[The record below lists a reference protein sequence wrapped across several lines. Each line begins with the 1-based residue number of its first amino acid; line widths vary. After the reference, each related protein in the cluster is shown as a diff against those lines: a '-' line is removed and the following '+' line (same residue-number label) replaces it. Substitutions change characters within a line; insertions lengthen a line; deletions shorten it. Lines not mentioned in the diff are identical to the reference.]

1 MFIKNYLYELPED
14 IQIII
19 YKNVFARCIT
29 DIDKDKSIKYLVRLY
44 TATNNPNTI
53 SKAWYRYIYYDESAM
68 GRNNFLKSRGYSIRC
83 LKN

>member
-19 YKNVFARCIT
+19 YKNVFSRCIT

-44 TATNNPNTI
+44 TATNNPNNTC
-53 SKAWYRYIYYDESAM
+53 IYSVKPKGSECVKDYKYKRIAS
-68 GRNNFLKSRGYSIRC
+68 
-83 LKN
+83 